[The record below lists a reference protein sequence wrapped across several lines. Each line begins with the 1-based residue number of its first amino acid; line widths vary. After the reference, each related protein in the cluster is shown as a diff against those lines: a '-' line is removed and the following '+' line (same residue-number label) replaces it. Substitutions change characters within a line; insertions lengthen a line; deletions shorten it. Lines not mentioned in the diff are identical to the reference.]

1 MIRAASVWNRVCPTG
16 SGCLVGAVLILM
28 ACAHAGLWALGRHEV
43 SAADVQ
49 GPLASFS
56 YTRFAG
62 SQAGEPTTAAEI
74 RSDLAVIAPHTRAV
88 RTYSSTRG
96 LELVPAIAEELGLKV
111 TVGAWIGKDEERN
124 DREISSALRISRQN
138 HNVTRLVVGNET
150 IFRGER
156 TADSLIRLIER
167 VKRESPVPVT
177 TAEDWHVWIEH
188 PELASAVDIV
198 FAHIIPYWEGFSD
211 RLAVDQ
217 AFIVYDKLR
226 HAFPGKRI
234 VVGEFGWPSAGY
246 NLKNANPGRM
256 RQAAVLRGF
265 VSRAEAIGID
275 YNIVEAIDQ
284 PRKLFEGSVGSYWGA
299 LDASYRPK
307 FTWTGPI
314 VDAGRWKIATLA
326 VLIGL
331 LLSIPILTLPNA
343 TPGQAGMLA
352 ASVHAIGAWSAALF
366 AYWNG
371 HYFVLGEACL
381 FGLGLALLGILV
393 VIALSRMRELAEVSF
408 GPRPGRMLGPGA
420 VSPGGFAPKVSMH
433 VPACREPP
441 DMLKLTLDAI
451 AQLDYPNYECV
462 VVINNTPEPAFWQPI
477 ADRCRE
483 LGERFKFVYAEKLD
497 GFKAGALRLAMVH
510 TAADAEIIGVLDA
523 DFVVHPDWLNHLV
536 PAFVDSKVGLVQAPQ
551 DHRDGD
557 RSLIHGAMN
566 GEYAG
571 FFDIGML
578 QRNEANAI
586 IVHGTMCLIR
596 RTALE
601 GAGGWSSET
610 ICEDT
615 DLGLSILERGW
626 LAHYTNRRYGWGLL
640 PETYEAFKKQ
650 RYRWAF
656 GGVQIL
662 KKHWRRF
669 LPGASLLERDQKREF
684 AAGWLNWLAA
694 ESLAVA
700 MAVLNLMW
708 VPFVVF
714 VGVVIPENL
723 FTLPTIAVFG
733 LSLAHFVVVYRL
745 RVAVPFAQMVGAL
758 FVFMSVQWTVARAVL
773 DASTSNRQIDFHRT
787 AKGECGSR
795 RQRFPAFWEAAFGGL
810 LVGGALILLAT
821 NRDQIREIYFF
832 AAVLG
837 IQSLPFLSAVAIALL
852 EGAGP
857 NHFSYWRRVETRIAE
872 GLRLA
877 P

>member
-1 MIRAASVWNRVCPTG
+1 MIRAGCAWNRVYSTACP
-16 SGCLVGAVLILM
+16 VGIVLILI
-28 ACAHAGLWALGRHEV
+28 AWVHAGLWALTRQEV
-43 SAADVQ
+43 SADDVQ
-49 GPLASFS
+49 GRLASFS
-56 YTRFAG
+56 YTRLAG
-62 SQAGEPTTAAEI
+62 SQAGKLITAAEI
-74 RSDLAVIAPHTRAV
+74 RSDLAVIAPTTRAV

-96 LELVPAIAEELGLKV
+96 LELVPAIAEELGLEV
-111 TVGAWIGKDEERN
+111 TVGAWIGNDEERN
-124 DREISSALRISRQN
+124 DREIRSAIRISRLN
-138 HNVTRLVVGNET
+138 RNVTRLVVGNET

-156 TADSLIRLIER
+156 TTDSLIRLIER

-188 PELASAVDIV
+188 PELASAVDII
-198 FAHIIPYWEGFSD
+198 FAHIILYWEGFSD

-246 NLKNANPGRM
+246 NLKNANPGRV
-256 RQAAVLRGF
+256 RQGAVLRRF
-265 VSRAEAIGID
+265 VSRAEAAGID

-284 PRKLFEGSVGSYWGA
+284 PRKLFEGSVGPYWGV

-307 FTWTGPI
+307 FPWTGSI
-314 VDAGRWKIATLA
+314 VDGARWKIATLA

-352 ASVHAIGAWSAALF
+352 ASVHAIGAWSGALI

-371 HYFVLGEACL
+371 HYFVPGEACV
-381 FGLGLALLGILV
+381 FGLGLALLGVLV
-393 VIALSRMRELAEVSF
+393 VIAMSRIRELAAVSF
-408 GPRPGRMLGPGA
+408 GLRPGRMLAPA
-420 VSPGGFAPKVSMH
+420 FLPSGFAPKVSIH

-441 DMLKLTLDAI
+441 EMLKLTLDAI
-451 AQLDYPNYECV
+451 ARLDYPNYECV
-462 VVINNTPEPAFWQPI
+462 VVINNTPEAAFWQPI

-510 TAADAEIIGVLDA
+510 AAADAEIIGVLDA
-523 DFVVHPDWLNHLV
+523 DFVVHPDWLKHLV
-536 PAFVDSKVGLVQAPQ
+536 PAFADSKVGLVQAPQ

-571 FFDIGML
+571 FFDIGMV

-596 RTALE
+596 RIALE
-601 GAGGWSSET
+601 SVGGWSSDT

-615 DLGLSILERGW
+615 DLGLSIMERGW
-626 LAHYTNRRYGWGLL
+626 LAHYTNCRYGWGLL
-640 PETYEAFKKQ
+640 PESYEAFKKQ

-669 LPGASLLERDQKREF
+669 LPGASRLERGQKWEF

-700 MAVLNLMW
+700 LAVLNLMW
-708 VPFVVF
+708 VPFVAF
-714 VGVVIPENL
+714 VGVVLPENL

-733 LSLAHFVVVYRL
+733 LSLAHFVLVYRL

-758 FVFMSVQWTVARAVL
+758 FVFMSVQWTVALAVL
-773 DASTSNRQIDFHRT
+773 DASTSNRQIGFHRT
-787 AKGECGSR
+787 AKGGSGH
-795 RQRFPAFWEAAFGGL
+795 RQGFPAFWEAVFGGL
-810 LVGGALILLAT
+810 LVGGALLLLAI
-821 NRDQIREIYFF
+821 NHDQIREIYLF

-837 IQSLPFLSAVAIALL
+837 IQSLPFLSTVAIALL
-852 EGAGP
+852 EVAGP
-857 NHFSYWRRVETRIAE
+857 NHLGYRQRVETRIADR
-872 GLRLA
+872 LRVA